1 MSRPAP
7 AKRPSPPSGETT
19 PTEGTWAE
27 KMERLRRRARPRK
40 KLRVCDD
47 DQLRQQVE
55 EAEQA
60 ARRARFLAEAAPD
73 DAQAARNTVEADAAV
88 ETARTALDD
97 ACDVLTFLALPR
109 PVLEELI
116 SQHPPTTQQAADG
129 AAFNPDTFPAALI
142 AAASFDGMSEAEA
155 AELLNTWSAP
165 DATALWEAAWG
176 VQQESRV
183 ELGKD

>member
-7 AKRPSPPSGETT
+7 AKRPPSPSAAASA
-19 PTEGTWAE
+19 EGAWAA
-27 KMERLRRRARPRK
+27 KMDRLRRRSRPQN

-47 DQLRQQVE
+47 DQLRQRVE

-60 ARRARFLAEAAPD
+60 ARRARFLAEANPD
-73 DAQAARNTVEADAAV
+73 D
-88 ETARTALDD
+88 ETAAQHAAEAAAALQEARAALDD
-97 ACDVLTFLALPR
+97 ASDFLTFLALPR

-116 SQHPPTTQQAADG
+116 SKHPPTGQQAEEG
-129 AAFNPDTFPAALI
+129 AVFNPDTFPAALI
-142 AAASFDGMSEAEA
+142 AAASFDGMSSDEA
-155 AELLNTWSAP
+155 AELLSTWSAP
-165 DATALWEAAWG
+165 DANMLWEAAWQ